1 MDREREQFKKKIA
14 ALKATIQDQD
24 LEMLNFDAKHS
35 KVSKLNQNLFKENED
50 LKRQLGELEQRLKKR
65 THEFESE

>member
-1 MDREREQFKKKIA
+1 
-14 ALKATIQDQD
+14 
-24 LEMLNFDAKHS
+24 MLNFDAKHS
-35 KVSKLNQNLFKENED
+35 KVSKLNQTLFKENED